1 MTSFRKSL
9 SMVKPISHFLAV
21 VAHHSVTRAAEE
33 LDIAPARISESLKH
47 LEEIWNVRL
56 FRREGRQMK
65 LTNAGQRAFERY
77 HHLIDNLFDAV
88 NEDIDPHRVA
98 SVLSVTC
105 PIDIGSDM
113 MPAVIRKFHHVY
125 PDVEVKLFAS
135 DQMIDMADSNI
146 DLAIRVG
153 RLQRSHAHNE
163 EEIVKITPFL
173 AATPEIKRGI
183 EEEIFPDGVPFI
195 RLSRLPEMKVLT
207 LPGLAKTIKL
217 KTIASS
223 DNAVAAQQM
232 TYDGLGAGLFS
243 GLPTRPFLEP
253 GKLEKVD
260 ELGFEDF
267 YAYASWPGRRL
278 SITGRKFLDL
288 FKLHLI
294 RLLSER

>member
-105 PIDIGSDM
+105 
-113 MPAVIRKFHHVY
+113 
-125 PDVEVKLFAS
+125 L
-135 DQMIDMADSNI
+135 
-146 DLAIRVG
+146 
-153 RLQRSHAHNE
+153 
-163 EEIVKITPFL
+163 
-173 AATPEIKRGI
+173 
-183 EEEIFPDGVPFI
+183 
-195 RLSRLPEMKVLT
+195 
-207 LPGLAKTIKL
+207 
-217 KTIASS
+217 
-223 DNAVAAQQM
+223 
-232 TYDGLGAGLFS
+232 
-243 GLPTRPFLEP
+243 
-253 GKLEKVD
+253 
-260 ELGFEDF
+260 
-267 YAYASWPGRRL
+267 
-278 SITGRKFLDL
+278 
-288 FKLHLI
+288 
-294 RLLSER
+294 